1 MIYDIA
7 TIKEKLV
14 SNHHNKFSDPTKFPN
29 CRLSDVADI
38 FLQLIEYKKLPE
50 LTEALH
56 IFYVEDQCSR
66 LGIARDFFAK
76 HFEAYLKAVFQIV
89 HNEEVTG
96 SLRACLKR
104 FFADIGYELPKADE
118 KNQQDVFFANPGKDE
133 RYESNCPAHFRNE
146 PSLGFVLPAL
156 KVAYEL
162 RNAVAHHKTAIEY
175 FDAEPKM
182 IADKRHWFGD
192 IEDCILAY
200 LFVTYKY
207 FEKLLRFLEPDMTR
221 YLESVKL
228 EFETERLRFV
238 HIRGVFEDII
248 HVKSHPKVSYTQE
261 FIPELSDDETV
272 ATLRGKISGRK
283 MLVTGDAGMGKTTT
297 LHYLAAE
304 DADKLLNDY
313 SLLSIGHPLP
323 VYVELKD
330 IKDDEANGRKIEV
343 TVRDLIFRQVKYG
356 MGALAKSEEEKL
368 ERYLDKL
375 LNEGKI
381 TLFLDGLN
389 EIPKED
395 KAIKQSLINQFLKQ
409 FDKVF
414 FLLTSRKSDYK
425 GVVPNDIPVF
435 ELQKMDVL
443 RIKNFVE
450 KNTENPQVVTLI
462 NRFVTENRKND
473 SFMDFIGVPLLLL
486 ALINV
491 VEQKRE
497 VPRTRGELIRN
508 FIDQMYDWQ
517 CRKSSDSQFDSNM
530 SKKLDSLLCHLAM
543 KIKELYDTNPHLAY
557 GTIIEIFQ
565 ERNQKLGLRID
576 PSFALKIAVEL
587 HILVEKKH
595 KYVFVHQLFLQFY
608 AAEELANEVED
619 SDF

>member
-14 SNHHNKFSDPTKFPN
+14 INHQSKFNDPDKFPN

-89 HNEEVTG
+89 HNEEETG

-104 FFADIGYELPKADE
+104 FFADIGYALPKADE

-192 IEDCILAY
+192 VEDCILAY

-207 FEKLLRFLEPDMTR
+207 FEKLRRFLEPDMTR

-228 EFETERLRFV
+228 DFETERLRFV

-248 HVKSHPKVSYTQE
+248 HVKSHPKVSYTSE
-261 FIPELSDDETV
+261 FVPELSDDETV

-304 DADKLLNDY
+304 DADKLLKNYD
-313 SLLSIGHPLP
+313 LLSIDHPLP

-330 IKDDEANGRKIEV
+330 FKDDEANGRKIEV

-356 MGALAKSEEEKL
+356 MDALAKSEEEKL

-389 EIPKED
+389 EIPKTD
-395 KAIKQSLINQFLKQ
+395 KENKHQAINAFLKQ
-409 FDKVF
+409 FEQVF
-414 FLLTSRKSDYK
+414 FVLTSRKEDYK
-425 GVVPNDIPVF
+425 GVVAIQLPVF
-435 ELQKMDVL
+435 ELQKMDVPQIAMFL
-443 RIKNFVE
+443 Q
-450 KNTENPQVVTLI
+450 KNTDNIEVHDKINTL
-462 NRFVTENRKND
+462 VAKNE
-473 SFMDFIGVPLLLL
+473 SFKEFIGVPLILL
-486 ALINV
+486 ALVKV
-491 VEQKRE
+491 VEKTGQIPNTDTKI
-497 VPRTRGELIRN
+497 IRS
-508 FIDQMYDWQ
+508 FIDQLYDWQ
-517 CRKSSDSQFDSNM
+517 CCTPNSGFDNEMSRK
-530 SKKLDSLLCHLAM
+530 LHSLLSHLAFT
-543 KIKELYDTNPHLAY
+543 IQQSQDTN
-557 GTIIEIFQ
+557 I
-565 ERNQKLGLRID
+565 
-576 PSFALKIAVEL
+576 
-587 HILVEKKH
+587 
-595 KYVFVHQLFLQFY
+595 VFGGK
-608 AAEELANEVED
+608 
-619 SDF
+619 